1 MRHQVSVTTRLA
13 ATLLLVGIAAVGC
26 AGHGGTCTDQSA
38 GAGQAQTSQVD
49 QMSPTPSASPSD
61 GAMDSA
67 TPSDSAAGQGA
78 NPAATPDP
86 LDSQLSGLDNLLN
99 GINSSISSSDPGS
112 AGGE

>member
-1 MRHQVSVTTRLA
+1 
-13 ATLLLVGIAAVGC
+13 
-26 AGHGGTCTDQSA
+26 
-38 GAGQAQTSQVD
+38 
-49 QMSPTPSASPSD
+49 
-61 GAMDSA
+61 MDSA